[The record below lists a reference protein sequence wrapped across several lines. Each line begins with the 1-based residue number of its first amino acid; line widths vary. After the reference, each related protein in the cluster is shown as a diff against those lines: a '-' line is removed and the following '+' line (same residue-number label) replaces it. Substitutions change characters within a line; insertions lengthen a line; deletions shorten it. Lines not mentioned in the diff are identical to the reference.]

1 MNLHILGCGDAFGS
15 GGRNQS
21 AYLVETPDRL
31 FLLDCGATSL
41 LAMKKFGFDSSQLDV
56 IFLSHLHG
64 DHFGGLPFF
73 FIEYLYEKTR
83 AKPLHVAGPV
93 GTEEKVLG
101 LFDLM
106 YGKDTKAAGNL
117 TNTCFHVLE
126 PGRTSTVQGIEI
138 FPFRVPHQVN
148 EVSLALK
155 VSYNGKHVL
164 FSGDSAWTDAF
175 LEHSQGVDVFI
186 CECTYYDRE
195 TSNHMS
201 YLQLKEQLPRFCC
214 RQIILTHMGSDMLA
228 RSAEICCTM
237 AEDGMVVEI

>member
-1 MNLHILGCGDAFGS
+1 MKLHILGCGDAFGS

-21 AYLVETPDRL
+21 AYLIDDPDRL

-41 LAMKKFGFDSSQLDV
+41 LAMKKLGFDSGRLDV
-56 IFLSHLHG
+56 ILLSHLHG

-73 FIEYLYEKTR
+73 FIEYLYEKSR
-83 AKPLHVAGPV
+83 EKPLHVVGPV
-93 GTEEKVLG
+93 GTEEKAHN

-106 YGKDTKAAGNL
+106 YGKASKSEALAT
-117 TNTCFHVLE
+117 TCFHVLE
-126 PGRTSTVQGIEI
+126 PGRTSTIEGIQV

-155 VSYNGKHVL
+155 VSYKGKHIL

-175 LEHSQGVDVFI
+175 IDYARAVDVFI

-195 TSNHMS
+195 TSNHIS
-201 YLQLKEQLPRFCC
+201 YLQLREQLPRLSCP
-214 RQIILTHMGSDMLA
+214 RIILTHMGRDMLA
-228 RSAEICCTM
+228 RRSEISCAM
-237 AEDGMVVEI
+237 AEDGMVVEV